1 MLGMYWNVIIIV
13 CLGLAGVLGEKI
25 IDGREAKP
33 HSRPYMA
40 YLKIQRGEDFFKC
53 GGVIIHRSFI
63 LSAAHC
69 SGKNITVILG
79 AHDILNRET
88 SWQKILVK
96 KIIVHEKYK
105 KPAHGNDIMLLKLQ
119 HQATWTPEVQPI
131 KIPDAGVDIQPNTS
145 CSAAGWGKTNTN
157 SMSNNVLREVNVK
170 VQDVNKCKAAKKY
183 NLQEK
188 VICARGTGIKGT
200 CNGDSGGPLI
210 CPIRGAHLAAVGIV
224 SFRLSNDRQCEDP
237 DRNNVYMKVSAYW
250 NWIKKHI
257 RANSLTW

>member
-13 CLGLAGVLGEKI
+13 CLGLAGVFGDKI
-25 IDGREAKP
+25 IDGKEAAP

-40 YLKIQRGEDFFKC
+40 FLDISSKFYKDFC
-53 GGVIIHRSFI
+53 GGSLIRPDVI
-63 LSAAHC
+63 LTAAHC
-69 SGKNITVILG
+69 KGKSITVILG
-79 AHDILNRET
+79 AHYLSQNDKSKQVIPVQEMIPHEEYDDET
-88 SWQKILVK
+88 
-96 KIIVHEKYK
+96 YK
-105 KPAHGNDIMLLKLQ
+105 NDIMLLKLQ